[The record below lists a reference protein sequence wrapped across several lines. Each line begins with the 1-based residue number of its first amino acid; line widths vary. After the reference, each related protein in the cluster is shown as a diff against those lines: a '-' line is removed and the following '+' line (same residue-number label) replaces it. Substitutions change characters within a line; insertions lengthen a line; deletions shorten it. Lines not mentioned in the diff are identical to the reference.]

1 MNNYLLRLVPLV
13 LACFF
18 QGASAAVLSIKL
30 PGNSSTFSTTVGA
43 EFDANIFIDAVPDF
57 GAFDLTLT
65 YNNTRMSALS
75 LTSGSIFGADT
86 DTNSSAFVPGSGSA
100 NILEAISGLSPATA
114 GLIITAP
121 TLLATLH
128 FKALSSGVNNL
139 LTLSNLIVS
148 DFGGNPIDNNTLQT
162 AFVTINPAA
171 PVPLPASFLMFAPSL
186 WALFGFRKNEKS
198 YARIVSVG

>member
-43 EFDANIFIDAVPDF
+43 EFDANIFIDSVPDF

-100 NILEAISGLSPATA
+100 NILEAISGLSPPTA

-121 TLLATLH
+121 TLLATIH
-128 FKALSSGVNNL
+128 FKALNTGVNNL
-139 LTLSNLIVS
+139 LTITGPILSTFHGDPI
-148 DFGGNPIDNNTLQT
+148 GGDIRT

-171 PVPLPASFLMFAPSL
+171 AVPLPASFLMFAPSL